1 MYQSISIDEN
11 MIIIKTDK
19 ASDVSELLEFISR
32 SDKKS
37 NIDAFLN
44 FAAQNRVI
52 EKGYKFNRDDC
63 YER

>member
-11 MIIIKTDK
+11 MIIIKADK